1 MGVARPKN
9 QPELAGSLPAHLS
22 TARPKGDQV
31 RELLVAIINGLTP
44 GAILPSE
51 RVLAERL
58 HLARG
63 TVRQEIEQLVAEGLL
78 YRRPGHGTFVADA
91 KFLQSSALTSFSQ
104 DMRARGLI
112 PGARLVGVEVAGASP
127 LLAGQLGVSR
137 GAPVVQIT
145 RVRTASGVPIA
156 LERAA
161 LSAARFPGLDK
172 VDWTDRSLYGLL
184 ADRWG
189 VRRISSER
197 RVAAVLPRR
206 HEASLLQISA
216 TQPCFAIEGASRD
229 TEGVVECG
237 RSLYR
242 ADRYDLFIRATA
254 SG

>member
-1 MGVARPKN
+1 MPRPKN
-9 QPELAGSLPAHLS
+9 EPELTGGLPASLLAS
-22 TARPKGDQV
+22 RPKGDQV
-31 RELLVAIINGLTP
+31 RELLVGLIGDLKP
-44 GAILPSE
+44 GAMLPSE
-51 RVLAERL
+51 RVLADRL
-58 HLARG
+58 ALARG

-104 DMRARGLI
+104 DMRARGLV
-112 PGARLVGVEVAGASP
+112 PGARLVSVDVAPATP
-127 LLAGQLGVSR
+127 LLASQLGLSR
-137 GAPVVQIT
+137 SAPVVQIT
-145 RVRTASGVPIA
+145 RVRTAGGEPIA

-161 LSAARFPGLDK
+161 LSADRFPGLDD
-172 VDWTDRSLYGLL
+172 VDWDDRSLYEFL

-197 RVAAVLPRR
+197 RVSAVLPRR
-206 HEASLLQISA
+206 HEAGLLHISL

-229 TEGVVECG
+229 SAGVVESG

-242 ADRYDLFIRATA
+242 ADRYDLFIRA